1 MSADIK
7 PIFRYGH
14 FISAGAPTQVCVM
27 LILPEIY
34 ENLPLKPYC
43 TDDLGGLVI
52 RPRKTA
58 VKMRYIQH
66 NPPCMTH
73 FICLDIDHEHGAMR
87 WAEEYLPPPRW
98 TSQNPKNGHAHIV
111 YELKTPVCTS
121 EHGSRKALE
130 YLAKIQAGLVR
141 ATRADVGY
149 TNFITKNP
157 MHEHWR
163 TEVWTKEAYE
173 LNYLAD
179 FVDLRPLTA
188 TEKEY
193 GLGRN
198 CTLFD
203 TVRHWAYSAIR
214 GHRGKTWEQWYQSVL
229 KHAQN
234 ANMMFLEPLPYSEI
248 KATAKSIA
256 KYCWKRDAY
265 HYNEFIYRQTIK
277 GSKGGKVSKRKPV
290 ATSEQSLKPW
300 EVLGISRATYYRKKQ
315 KNK

>member
-34 ENLPLKPYC
+34 ETLPYKPYC
-43 TDDLGGLVI
+43 TDDLGNLVI
-52 RPRKTA
+52 RPRQTA

-66 NPPCMTH
+66 NPPSMTH
-73 FICLDIDHEHGAMR
+73 FICLDIDHKHGAMR
-87 WAEEYLPPPRW
+87 WAEEHLPPPRW
-98 TSQNPKNGHAHIV
+98 TSQNPSNGHAHIV

-121 EHGSRKALE
+121 EHGSRKALD

-141 ATRADVGY
+141 ETRADTGY

-173 LNYLAD
+173 LNYLAE
-179 FVDLRPLTA
+179 FVDLRPLTNI
-188 TEKEY
+188 EKEY

-198 CTLFD
+198 CSLFD

-214 GHRGKTWEQWYQSVL
+214 EHRGKTWDQWYNSVL
-229 KHAQN
+229 KHAQSV
-234 ANMMFLEPLPYSEI
+234 NMMFSEPLPYSEI

-256 KYCWKRDAY
+256 KFCWKRDGY
-265 HYNEFIYRQTIK
+265 HYNEFIYRQALK
-277 GSKGGKVSKRKPV
+277 GSKGGKVSKRNIV
-290 ATSEQSLKPW
+290 ATSDRTLKPW
-300 EVLGISRATYYRKKQ
+300 EALGVSRATYYRKKS
-315 KNK
+315 KK

>member
-1 MSADIK
+1 
-7 PIFRYGH
+7 
-14 FISAGAPTQVCVM
+14 
-27 LILPEIY
+27 
-34 ENLPLKPYC
+34 
-43 TDDLGGLVI
+43 
-52 RPRKTA
+52 
-58 VKMRYIQH
+58 MRYIQH

-98 TSQNPKNGHAHIV
+98 TSQNSENGHAHIV

-121 EHGSRKALE
+121 EHGSRKALD

-173 LNYLAD
+173 LNYLAE

-248 KATAKSIA
+248 RATAKSIA

-265 HYNEFIYRQTIK
+265 HYNEFIYRQALK
-277 GSKGGKVSKRKPV
+277 GSKGGRVSKRKPV

-300 EVLGISRATYYRKKQ
+300 KELGISRATYYRRKA
-315 KNK
+315 KNSETG